1 MENENFTRL
10 MNYIKLLKIEYS
22 FDVAR
27 INAIRTSMLV
37 DSDGEPWLHIPNAGV
52 DFCVV
57 LITGDN
63 APKHTYRRN
72 SDQYLLFDDQIES
85 LDHDTIKSVCHGMVN
100 ISICQFAKQCNENDT
115 TI

>member
-10 MNYIKLLKIEYS
+10 TNYLKLLNIEYS
-22 FDVAR
+22 VEV
-27 INAIRTSMLV
+27 ININQIKKSMLT
-37 DSDGEPWLHIPNAGV
+37 DGDGEPWLHIPNAGI

-57 LITGDN
+57 LITGND
-63 APKHTYRRN
+63 APKNAYSHG

-85 LDHDTIKSVCHGMVN
+85 LDYDEIKALCHGMSN
-100 ISICQFAKQCNENDT
+100 ILMGKFTKQCNEDDI